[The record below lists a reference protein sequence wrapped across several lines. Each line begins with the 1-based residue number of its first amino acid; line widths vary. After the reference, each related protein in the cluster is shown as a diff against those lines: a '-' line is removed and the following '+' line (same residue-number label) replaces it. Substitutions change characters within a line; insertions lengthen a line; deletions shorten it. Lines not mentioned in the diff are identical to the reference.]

1 MRKSLIVVG
10 IVVLCAVSSHAQ
22 KITAYGFGNDLT
34 GDSLSAAGIGNH
46 NNQLVPFGS
55 AAFTSAAL
63 TPEAAF
69 QYGVSLS
76 QQFSVRAANGQTYN
90 LVYADTVPTGGP
102 GQQPAGSLV
111 IDIYDPNSLV
121 TGGGN
126 DNNFETSV
134 NGVPVAGAMTTGA
147 GANGVGASNGAGG
160 INGVGSAVQ
169 TLNVQI
175 IDPLLQKFKSAG
187 AAWQGT
193 IQKAAFN
200 LFWILALINLVITGV
215 WLLLK
220 GGGLLEILAE
230 LTRYIL
236 FTGFFW
242 WVLQNGAGF
251 ANAII
256 NSLVQIGGNAAGNG
270 GFMVPG
276 DVITLSLQVF
286 NQTLQHVN
294 FLQPESILIP
304 VLIALIILILCAL
317 IAINM
322 ILLLCAAWVVV
333 YAGLIFLGFGGC
345 RWTSDWAIGYWRTI
359 VGIGVSLLTM
369 ELIIGI
375 GIQFLKDLITQ
386 TAQTLSAG
394 PLAIIMVACI
404 ILVVIAHQ
412 LPRMVAGMVVGG
424 GHNGAVGGMGVMA
437 LIGSAIAA
445 ASLAGRVSNAA
456 TGAVSNSQRL
466 LSDRIQAAEATMSAG
481 SGRNGS
487 SGSNGASESSAAPR
501 PSGGYSAPVAASS
514 AAPGASSSVYN
525 VSTSGNNKKPAT
537 SPASTSKVTDEP
549 ALSRPL
555 SPDEQWELE
564 NPEFL

>member
-134 NGVPVAGAMTTGA
+134 NGVR
-147 GANGVGASNGAGG
+147 
-160 INGVGSAVQ
+160 SAVQ

-466 LSDRIQAAEATMSAG
+466 LSDRIQAAEATMSAD

>member
-55 AAFTSAAL
+55 AAFTSAALTPEAAFTSAAL

-160 INGVGSAVQ
+160 INGVRSAVQ

-215 WLLLK
+215 WLL
-220 GGGLLEILAE
+220 
-230 LTRYIL
+230 
-236 FTGFFW
+236 
-242 WVLQNGAGF
+242 
-251 ANAII
+251 
-256 NSLVQIGGNAAGNG
+256 
-270 GFMVPG
+270 
-276 DVITLSLQVF
+276 
-286 NQTLQHVN
+286 
-294 FLQPESILIP
+294 
-304 VLIALIILILCAL
+304 
-317 IAINM
+317 
-322 ILLLCAAWVVV
+322 
-333 YAGLIFLGFGGC
+333 
-345 RWTSDWAIGYWRTI
+345 
-359 VGIGVSLLTM
+359 
-369 ELIIGI
+369 
-375 GIQFLKDLITQ
+375 
-386 TAQTLSAG
+386 
-394 PLAIIMVACI
+394 
-404 ILVVIAHQ
+404 
-412 LPRMVAGMVVGG
+412 
-424 GHNGAVGGMGVMA
+424 
-437 LIGSAIAA
+437 
-445 ASLAGRVSNAA
+445 
-456 TGAVSNSQRL
+456 
-466 LSDRIQAAEATMSAG
+466 
-481 SGRNGS
+481 
-487 SGSNGASESSAAPR
+487 
-501 PSGGYSAPVAASS
+501 
-514 AAPGASSSVYN
+514 
-525 VSTSGNNKKPAT
+525 
-537 SPASTSKVTDEP
+537 
-549 ALSRPL
+549 
-555 SPDEQWELE
+555 
-564 NPEFL
+564 

>member
-1 MRKSLIVVG
+1 
-10 IVVLCAVSSHAQ
+10 
-22 KITAYGFGNDLT
+22 
-34 GDSLSAAGIGNH
+34 
-46 NNQLVPFGS
+46 
-55 AAFTSAAL
+55 
-63 TPEAAF
+63 
-69 QYGVSLS
+69 
-76 QQFSVRAANGQTYN
+76 
-90 LVYADTVPTGGP
+90 
-102 GQQPAGSLV
+102 
-111 IDIYDPNSLV
+111 
-121 TGGGN
+121 
-126 DNNFETSV
+126 
-134 NGVPVAGAMTTGA
+134 
-147 GANGVGASNGAGG
+147 
-160 INGVGSAVQ
+160 
-169 TLNVQI
+169 
-175 IDPLLQKFKSAG
+175 
-187 AAWQGT
+187 
-193 IQKAAFN
+193 
-200 LFWILALINLVITGV
+200 
-215 WLLLK
+215 
-220 GGGLLEILAE
+220 LLEILAE

-317 IAINM
+317 IAVNM

-456 TGAVSNSQRL
+456 TGPVSNSQRL

-481 SGRNGS
+481 SGLNGS
-487 SGSNGASESSAAPR
+487 SGSNGASESSAVPR

-514 AAPGASSSVYN
+514 APPGASSSVYN
-525 VSTSGNNKKPAT
+525 VSTSGNSKKPAT

-549 ALSRPL
+549 PLSRPL